1 MIKKVIKYEIKGK
14 KYINTPFKIYFEDL
28 GLRNSRLNFR
38 QVEYKHIMENI
49 ICNEL
54 RYRGYNVDVGIVE
67 SIKNTKEF
75 GRVRR
80 NYEIDF
86 IASFRSKNIIFSQR
100 LKSIVKAKKNKK
112 LSLLKK
118 LRIHLKKLLL
128 FLDM

>member
-1 MIKKVIKYEIKGK
+1 MIKKVIKYDIKGK

-28 GLRNSRLNFR
+28 VLRNSRLNFR

-49 ICNEL
+49 IYNEL

-118 LRIHLKKLLL
+118 LRIHLKKILL

>member
-49 ICNEL
+49 IYNEL